1 MSVAF
6 LFPGQCSQS
15 VSMGQDLYDQDEL
28 YRNTI
33 EEASNAL
40 GYNLWDIIVENTDD
54 KLNQTQF
61 TQPALLATS
70 IALYRC
76 YLSKG
81 GERPTVLSG
90 HSLGEYSALV
100 ASGALSFVDGLK
112 LVSARGQ
119 FMQSAVPV
127 GEGAMAAVLGLSLDD
142 IRAVCSTSEGLVE
155 AANINA
161 PGQIV
166 IAGSKSAV
174 VNILPLMKD
183 AGAKRAIEL
192 PVSVPSHCELM
203 KPAAKELALMLEGV
217 NLSEPEIDVVHN
229 VTAAPSG
236 SVDDIKKLLIEQL
249 YSPVRWV
256 DCVEKLK
263 DYGVDSLVEC
273 GPGKVLS
280 GLVKRI
286 DRSLS
291 CSSLNSV
298 GSMSELVN

>member
-1 MSVAF
+1 
-6 LFPGQCSQS
+6 
-15 VSMGQDLYDQDEL
+15 
-28 YRNTI
+28 
-33 EEASNAL
+33 
-40 GYNLWDIIVENTDD
+40 
-54 KLNQTQF
+54 
-61 TQPALLATS
+61 
-70 IALYRC
+70 
-76 YLSKG
+76 
-81 GERPTVLSG
+81 
-90 HSLGEYSALV
+90 
-100 ASGALSFVDGLK
+100 
-112 LVSARGQ
+112 
-119 FMQSAVPV
+119 MQNAVPV
-127 GEGAMAAVLGLSLDD
+127 GEGAMAAVLGLSLED
-142 IRAVCSTSEGLVE
+142 IKTVCSKSEGLVE

-166 IAGSKSAV
+166 VAGSKSAV

-192 PVSVPSHCELM
+192 SVSVPSHCELM
-203 KPAAKELALMLEGV
+203 KPAAKELALMLEDV

-263 DYGVDSLVEC
+263 DYGVDGLVEC

-286 DRSLS
+286 DRSLR

-298 GSMSELVN
+298 GTMSELVN